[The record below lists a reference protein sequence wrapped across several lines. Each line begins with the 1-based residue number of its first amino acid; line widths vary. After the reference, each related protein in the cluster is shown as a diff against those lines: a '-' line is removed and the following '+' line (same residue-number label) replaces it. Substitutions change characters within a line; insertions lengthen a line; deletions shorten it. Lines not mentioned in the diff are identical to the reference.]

1 MKTLKAA
8 KEKTAAA
15 VFATLALCTGFYL
28 VSVCQAGPSFWADP
42 RDKKII
48 EIGWDALPVAQ
59 LLNEL
64 PNRQNTSFDGM
75 AFLVPLAGEPDSSI
89 CVFDTV
95 QHSPDAYGFDVLQN
109 ISKSWGRYTD
119 NLIWVFAN
127 HSKSNRDFD
136 WFDDSQWDRIEAN
149 AKNLSKCI
157 KISGA
162 KGIALDPEFYY
173 GVNPW
178 QYSADKFSG
187 KTFDQVS
194 QTVRVRGRQYMRGL
208 QSVKSD
214 VVLYGLELIFGSSRN
229 PNPQDNEL
237 ALLLPFALGMLD
249 EANPGTVLM
258 DASQVNYHLA
268 STAGASYYY
277 DQIRN
282 VVRSNCIPSDLRDKF
297 DRQYLA
303 AYGLCMDLCYVQG
316 SLAVH
321 TNLSADQQDDFWRNN
336 LYYALRN
343 TDRYVSVY
351 TQFKNTV
358 DQRLNWYTG
367 DFIPANAKAIM
378 SEVRTKINANQSLG
392 FSLNTPEV
400 KIMAPSVSWT
410 AGSNQVA
417 AQASAVFSYQNAPGV
432 SHSDLYLDGLYAGTF
447 NGGTVSINA
456 SLMSPGKHQL
466 FLRSFSNGGAETFN
480 DSDILLVDATITK
493 SPAIASTAYSS
504 SIAGSGSNAYGLP
517 ITYEKLSGP
526 SWLSVAS
533 DGTLSGTPQTS
544 DSGANLWIVRARNGY
559 GGSDISSLSVMVYP
573 TNNYGTLTGNSTSS
587 GYINRVQLSN
597 LDNTSGNNNG
607 YADFRGLI
615 ANLVPGQ
622 SVNYTLTPG
631 GNSIFTTMAW
641 TIWID
646 FNRDGSFSDA
656 ERIVTT
662 SASSFATSGSFTV
675 PATATAGPSRMRIA
689 MKRSSTAQTS
699 PTGTFSSG
707 EVEDF
712 SVQIGAGTVP
722 NAVPYFL
729 SAPTTKTDLP
739 AGSPITGS
747 LASNAADWEIDG
759 LTFSKTSG
767 PAWLAIA
774 PDGTLSG
781 IPPASARGLN
791 SFVVGIADSAGGT
804 NAGTLQVNVINNA
817 PLPVS
822 QNVNTAWRKPV
833 SINLTGTDADGDAL
847 TFAID
852 SQPGSGVLSGTAPAL
867 TYTPGELFSGTDSF
881 TFHVSD
887 GFVNGLIENYNF
899 DLPASPGYYGAE
911 APDPVD
917 QGGIG
922 WTFDTAGGNAGVA
935 NAGSYWVPPGG
946 TSPTGG
952 NFAYIAYGGG
962 AFQNISPGEGLITV
976 SFYAVGS
983 TGNPASTNIDI
994 SVGGTALKFSGSS
1007 VSIGNTAWTFYTSDP
1022 VNVGAGSQNL
1032 IFGRINNVGSGNAQG
1047 GVFIDGV
1054 SIMRHGTVNIAVG
1067 HQNSAPV
1074 PISQNVSTAWRTPIL
1089 INLTGTDA
1097 DGDTLAFAVDSLPA
1111 GGLLSGTA
1119 PALTYTPGA
1128 TFSGTDSFTFHV
1140 SDGFVNGLIENYNF
1154 DLPASPGYYG
1164 AEAPDPVDQGGIGW
1178 TFDTA
1183 GGNAGV
1189 ANAGSYWVP
1198 PGGTSPTGGNFA
1210 YIAYGGGAFQNIS
1223 PGEGLITVSFYAVGS
1238 TGNPASTNIDI
1249 SVGGTALKFSGSS
1262 VSIGN
1267 TAWTFYTSDPVNVG
1281 AGSQNL
1287 IFGRINNVGSGNAQG
1302 GVFIDGVTIT
1312 RYGTVTI
1319 VVGPAP
1325 YDAWKQTNFT
1335 TQQLAQSSVSGD
1347 LSDPDHDGVPNLIE
1361 YGLGTD
1367 PNKTLMIGLPTLSTT
1382 GDYLS
1387 LTFTRQKWAAD
1398 ITYRIEATGDLTS
1411 SWTEIWS
1418 SSSVPY
1424 GGGNNASESVTVQD
1438 SVSVSSAST
1447 HRRFMRLKITKP

>member
-1 MKTLKAA
+1 M
-8 KEKTAAA
+8 
-15 VFATLALCTGFYL
+15 
-28 VSVCQAGPSFWADP
+28 
-42 RDKKII
+42 
-48 EIGWDALPVAQ
+48 
-59 LLNEL
+59 
-64 PNRQNTSFDGM
+64 
-75 AFLVPLAGEPDSSI
+75 
-89 CVFDTV
+89 
-95 QHSPDAYGFDVLQN
+95 
-109 ISKSWGRYTD
+109 
-119 NLIWVFAN
+119 
-127 HSKSNRDFD
+127 
-136 WFDDSQWDRIEAN
+136 
-149 AKNLSKCI
+149 
-157 KISGA
+157 
-162 KGIALDPEFYY
+162 
-173 GVNPW
+173 
-178 QYSADKFSG
+178 
-187 KTFDQVS
+187 
-194 QTVRVRGRQYMRGL
+194 
-208 QSVKSD
+208 
-214 VVLYGLELIFGSSRN
+214 
-229 PNPQDNEL
+229 
-237 ALLLPFALGMLD
+237 
-249 EANPGTVLM
+249 
-258 DASQVNYHLA
+258 
-268 STAGASYYY
+268 
-277 DQIRN
+277 
-282 VVRSNCIPSDLRDKF
+282 
-297 DRQYLA
+297 
-303 AYGLCMDLCYVQG
+303 
-316 SLAVH
+316 
-321 TNLSADQQDDFWRNN
+321 
-336 LYYALRN
+336 
-343 TDRYVSVY
+343 
-351 TQFKNTV
+351 
-358 DQRLNWYTG
+358 
-367 DFIPANAKAIM
+367 
-378 SEVRTKINANQSLG
+378 
-392 FSLNTPEV
+392 
-400 KIMAPSVSWT
+400 
-410 AGSNQVA
+410 
-417 AQASAVFSYQNAPGV
+417 
-432 SHSDLYLDGLYAGTF
+432 
-447 NGGTVSINA
+447 
-456 SLMSPGKHQL
+456 
-466 FLRSFSNGGAETFN
+466 
-480 DSDILLVDATITK
+480 
-493 SPAIASTAYSS
+493 
-504 SIAGSGSNAYGLP
+504 
-517 ITYEKLSGP
+517 
-526 SWLSVAS
+526 AS

-699 PTGTFSSG
+699 PTDTFSSG
-707 EVEDF
+707 EVEDY
-712 SVQIGAGTVP
+712 SVKIGAGTVP

-911 APDPVD
+911 APGIVD
-917 QGGIG
+917 QGGG
-922 WTFDTAGGNAGVA
+922 WTFDNTGGSAGVA
-935 NAGSYWVPPGG
+935 APASYWAPPGG
-946 TSPTGG
+946 SSPDGG

-962 AFQNISPGEGLITV
+962 VFQNISPGEGLITV

-1007 VSIGNTAWTFYTSDP
+1007 VSIGNTAWKLYTSDP
-1022 VNVGAGSQNL
+1022 INVGAGSQNL
-1032 IFGRINNVGSGNAQG
+1032 IFGRINNAGGGNAQG

-1067 HQNSAPV
+1067 RQNSTPV

-1119 PALTYTPGA
+1119 PTLTYTPGA

-1140 SDGFVNGLIENYNF
+1140 SDGFEYGLIENYNF

-1164 AEAPDPVDQGGIGW
+1164 AEAPGIVDQGGGW
-1178 TFDTA
+1178 TFDNT
-1183 GGNAGV
+1183 GGSAGV
-1189 ANAGSYWVP
+1189 AAPASYWAP
-1198 PGGTSPTGGNFA
+1198 PGGSSPDGGNFA
-1210 YIAYGGGAFQNIS
+1210 YIAYGGGVFQNIS

-1267 TAWTFYTSDPVNVG
+1267 TAWKLYTSDPINVG

-1287 IFGRINNVGSGNAQG
+1287 IFGRINNAGGGNAQG

-1367 PNKTLMIGLPTLSTT
+1367 PNKTSMIGLPTLSTT

>member
-48 EIGWDALPVAQ
+48 EIGWDALPAAQ

-75 AFLVPLAGEPDSSI
+75 AFLVPLAGDVDSSI

-119 NLIWVFAN
+119 NLIWVFAI

-282 VVRSNCIPSDLRDKF
+282 VVRSNCIPSDLLDKF

-466 FLRSFSNGGAETFN
+466 FLRSFSNGVAEAFS

-493 SPAIASTAYSS
+493 SPAIANTAYSS

-559 GGSDISSLSVMVYP
+559 GGSDISSLSVIVDP
-573 TNNYGTLTGNSTSS
+573 TNNYGTLTGISTSS

-662 SASSFATSGSFTV
+662 SASSSATSGSFTV

-699 PTGTFSSG
+699 PTETFSSG
-707 EVEDF
+707 EVEDY

-729 SAPTTKTDLP
+729 SAPTTTTDLP

-804 NAGTLQVNVINNA
+804 NAGTHQVNVINNA

-822 QNVNTAWRKPV
+822 QNVNTARRKPV

-852 SQPGSGVLSGTAPAL
+852 SQPGSGVLSGSAPAL

-911 APDPVD
+911 APGIVD
-917 QGGIG
+917 QGGG
-922 WTFDTAGGNAGVA
+922 WTFDNTGGSAGVA
-935 NAGSYWVPPGG
+935 APASYWAPPGG
-946 TSPTGG
+946 SSPDGG

-962 AFQNISPGEGLITV
+962 VFQNISPGEGLITV

-983 TGNPASTNIDI
+983 TGNPASTDIDI

-1032 IFGRINNVGSGNAQG
+1032 IFGRINNAGGGNAQG

-1140 SDGFVNGLIENYNF
+1140 SDGFEYGLIENYNF

-1164 AEAPDPVDQGGIGW
+1164 AEAPGIVDQGGGW
-1178 TFDTA
+1178 TFDNT
-1183 GGNAGV
+1183 GGSAGV
-1189 ANAGSYWVP
+1189 AAPASYWAP
-1198 PGGTSPTGGNFA
+1198 PGGSSPDGGNFA
-1210 YIAYGGGAFQNIS
+1210 YIAYGGGVFQNIS

-1267 TAWTFYTSDPVNVG
+1267 TAWKLYTSDPINVG
-1281 AGSQNL
+1281 AGNQNL
-1287 IFGRINNVGSGNAQG
+1287 LFGRINNVGSGNAQG

-1367 PNKTLMIGLPTLSTT
+1367 PNKTSMIGLPTLSTT

-1424 GGGNNASESVTVQD
+1424 GDGNNASESVTVQD

>member
-48 EIGWDALPVAQ
+48 EIGWDALPAAQ

-75 AFLVPLAGEPDSSI
+75 AFLVPLAGDVDSSI

-119 NLIWVFAN
+119 NLIWVFAI

-282 VVRSNCIPSDLRDKF
+282 VVRSNCIPSDLLDKF

-466 FLRSFSNGGAETFN
+466 FLRSFSNGVAEAFS

-493 SPAIASTAYSS
+493 SPAIANTAYSS

-559 GGSDISSLSVMVYP
+559 GGSDISSLSVMVDP
-573 TNNYGTLTGNSTSS
+573 TNNYGTLTGISTSS

-911 APDPVD
+911 APGIVD
-917 QGGIG
+917 QGGG
-922 WTFDTAGGNAGVA
+922 WTFDNTGGSAGVA
-935 NAGSYWVPPGG
+935 APASYWAPPGG
-946 TSPTGG
+946 SSPDGG

-962 AFQNISPGEGLITV
+962 VFQNISPGEGLITV

-1007 VSIGNTAWTFYTSDP
+1007 VSIGNTVWTFYTSDP

-1067 HQNSAPV
+1067 RQNSTPV

-1140 SDGFVNGLIENYNF
+1140 SDGFEYGLIENYNF

-1164 AEAPDPVDQGGIGW
+1164 AEAPGIVDQGGGW
-1178 TFDTA
+1178 TFDNT
-1183 GGNAGV
+1183 GGSAGV
-1189 ANAGSYWVP
+1189 AAPASYWAP
-1198 PGGTSPTGGNFA
+1198 PGGSSPDGGNFA
-1210 YIAYGGGAFQNIS
+1210 YIAYGGGVFQNIS

-1267 TAWTFYTSDPVNVG
+1267 TVWTFYTSDPVNVG

-1367 PNKTLMIGLPTLSTT
+1367 PNKTSMIGLPTLSTT

>member
-48 EIGWDALPVAQ
+48 EIGWDALPAAQ

-229 PNPQDNEL
+229 PNPEGNEL

-303 AYGLCMDLCYVQG
+303 AYGLCMDLCYAQG
-316 SLAVH
+316 SLAGH

-466 FLRSFSNGGAETFN
+466 VLRSFSNGGAETFN

-493 SPAIASTAYSS
+493 SPAIANTAYSS

-699 PTGTFSSG
+699 PTDTFSSG
-707 EVEDF
+707 EVEDY

-911 APDPVD
+911 APGIVD
-917 QGGIG
+917 QGGG
-922 WTFDTAGGNAGVA
+922 WTFDNTGGSAGVA
-935 NAGSYWVPPGG
+935 APASYWAPPGG
-946 TSPTGG
+946 SSPDGG

-962 AFQNISPGEGLITV
+962 VFQNISPGEGLITV

-1067 HQNSAPV
+1067 RQNSTPV

-1119 PALTYTPGA
+1119 PTLTYTPGA

-1140 SDGFVNGLIENYNF
+1140 SDGFEYGLIENYNF

-1164 AEAPDPVDQGGIGW
+1164 AEAPGIVDQGGGW
-1178 TFDTA
+1178 TFDNT
-1183 GGNAGV
+1183 GGSAGV
-1189 ANAGSYWVP
+1189 AAPASYWAP
-1198 PGGTSPTGGNFA
+1198 PGGSSPDGGNFA
-1210 YIAYGGGAFQNIS
+1210 YIAYGGGVFQNIS

-1287 IFGRINNVGSGNAQG
+1287 IFGRINNAGGGNAQG

-1367 PNKTLMIGLPTLSTT
+1367 PNKTSMIGLPTLSTT

>member
-48 EIGWDALPVAQ
+48 EIGWDALPAAQ

-229 PNPQDNEL
+229 PNPEGNEL

-303 AYGLCMDLCYVQG
+303 AYGLCMDLCYAQG
-316 SLAVH
+316 SLAGH

-466 FLRSFSNGGAETFN
+466 VLRSFSNGGAETFN

-493 SPAIASTAYSS
+493 SPAIANTAYSS

-699 PTGTFSSG
+699 PTDTFSSG
-707 EVEDF
+707 EVEDY

-911 APDPVD
+911 APGIVD
-917 QGGIG
+917 QGGG
-922 WTFDTAGGNAGVA
+922 WTFDNTGGSAGVA
-935 NAGSYWVPPGG
+935 APASYWAPPGG
-946 TSPTGG
+946 SSPDGG

-962 AFQNISPGEGLITV
+962 VFQNISPGEGLITV

-1007 VSIGNTAWTFYTSDP
+1007 VSIGNTAWKLYTSDP
-1022 VNVGAGSQNL
+1022 INVGAGSQNL
-1032 IFGRINNVGSGNAQG
+1032 IFGRINNAGGGNAQG

-1067 HQNSAPV
+1067 RQNSTPV

-1119 PALTYTPGA
+1119 PTLTYTPGA

-1140 SDGFVNGLIENYNF
+1140 SDGFEYGLIENYNF

-1164 AEAPDPVDQGGIGW
+1164 AEAPGIVDQGGGW
-1178 TFDTA
+1178 TFDNT
-1183 GGNAGV
+1183 GGSAGV
-1189 ANAGSYWVP
+1189 AAPASYWAP
-1198 PGGTSPTGGNFA
+1198 PGGSSPDGGNFA
-1210 YIAYGGGAFQNIS
+1210 YIAYGGGVFQNIS

-1267 TAWTFYTSDPVNVG
+1267 TAWKLYTSDPINVG

-1287 IFGRINNVGSGNAQG
+1287 IFGRINNAGGGNAQG

-1367 PNKTLMIGLPTLSTT
+1367 PNKTSMIGLPTLSTT

>member
-48 EIGWDALPVAQ
+48 EIGWDALPAAQ

-229 PNPQDNEL
+229 PNPEGNEL

-303 AYGLCMDLCYVQG
+303 AYGLCMDLCYAQG
-316 SLAVH
+316 SLAGH

-466 FLRSFSNGGAETFN
+466 VLRSFSNGGAETFN

-493 SPAIASTAYSS
+493 SPAIANTAYSS

-699 PTGTFSSG
+699 PTDTFSSG
-707 EVEDF
+707 EVEDY

-911 APDPVD
+911 APGIVD
-917 QGGIG
+917 QGGG
-922 WTFDTAGGNAGVA
+922 WTFDNTGGSAGVA
-935 NAGSYWVPPGG
+935 APASYWAPPGG
-946 TSPTGG
+946 SSPDGG

-962 AFQNISPGEGLITV
+962 VFQNISPGEGLITV

-1067 HQNSAPV
+1067 RQNSTPV

-1119 PALTYTPGA
+1119 PTLTYTPGA

-1140 SDGFVNGLIENYNF
+1140 SDGFEYGLIENYNF

-1164 AEAPDPVDQGGIGW
+1164 AEAPGIVDQGGGW
-1178 TFDTA
+1178 TFDNT
-1183 GGNAGV
+1183 GGSAGV
-1189 ANAGSYWVP
+1189 AAPASYWAP
-1198 PGGTSPTGGNFA
+1198 PGGSSPDGGNFA
-1210 YIAYGGGAFQNIS
+1210 YIAYGGGVFQNIS

-1267 TAWTFYTSDPVNVG
+1267 TAWKLYTSDPINVG

-1287 IFGRINNVGSGNAQG
+1287 IFGRINNAGGGNAQG

-1367 PNKTLMIGLPTLSTT
+1367 PNKTSMIGLPTLSTT

>member
-48 EIGWDALPVAQ
+48 EIGWDALPAAQ

-229 PNPQDNEL
+229 PNPEGNEL

-303 AYGLCMDLCYVQG
+303 AYGLCMDLCYAQG
-316 SLAVH
+316 SLAGH

-466 FLRSFSNGGAETFN
+466 VLRSFSNGGAETFN

-493 SPAIASTAYSS
+493 SPAIANTAYSS

-699 PTGTFSSG
+699 PTDTFSSG
-707 EVEDF
+707 EVEDY

-1067 HQNSAPV
+1067 RQNSTPV

-1119 PALTYTPGA
+1119 PTLTYTPGA

-1140 SDGFVNGLIENYNF
+1140 SDGFEYGLIANYNF
-1154 DLPASPGYYG
+1154 ELPASPGYYG
-1164 AEAPDPVDQGGIGW
+1164 AEAPGIVDQGGGW
-1178 TFDTA
+1178 TFDNT
-1183 GGNAGV
+1183 GGSAGV
-1189 ANAGSYWVP
+1189 AAPASYWAP
-1198 PGGTSPTGGNFA
+1198 PGGSSPDGGNFA
-1210 YIAYGGGAFQNIS
+1210 YIAYGGGVFQNIS

-1267 TAWTFYTSDPVNVG
+1267 TAWKLYTSDPINVG

-1287 IFGRINNVGSGNAQG
+1287 IFGRINNAGGGNAQG

-1367 PNKTLMIGLPTLSTT
+1367 PNKTSMIGLPTLSTT

>member
-48 EIGWDALPVAQ
+48 EIGWDALPAAQ

-229 PNPQDNEL
+229 PNPEGNEL

-303 AYGLCMDLCYVQG
+303 AYGLCMDLCYAQG
-316 SLAVH
+316 SLAGH

-466 FLRSFSNGGAETFN
+466 VLRSFSNGGAETFN

-493 SPAIASTAYSS
+493 SPAIANTAYSS

-699 PTGTFSSG
+699 PTDTFSSG
-707 EVEDF
+707 EVEDY

-911 APDPVD
+911 APGIVD
-917 QGGIG
+917 QGGG
-922 WTFDTAGGNAGVA
+922 WTFDNTGGSAGVA
-935 NAGSYWVPPGG
+935 APASYWAPPGG
-946 TSPTGG
+946 SSPDGG

-962 AFQNISPGEGLITV
+962 VFQNISPGEGLITV

-1007 VSIGNTAWTFYTSDP
+1007 VSIGNTAWKLYTSDP
-1022 VNVGAGSQNL
+1022 INVGAGSQNL
-1032 IFGRINNVGSGNAQG
+1032 IFGRINNAGGGNAQG

-1067 HQNSAPV
+1067 RQNSTPV

-1140 SDGFVNGLIENYNF
+1140 SDGFEYGLIENYNF

-1164 AEAPDPVDQGGIGW
+1164 AEAPGIVDQGGGW
-1178 TFDTA
+1178 TFDNT
-1183 GGNAGV
+1183 GGSAGV
-1189 ANAGSYWVP
+1189 AAPASYWAP
-1198 PGGTSPTGGNFA
+1198 PGGSSPDGGNFA
-1210 YIAYGGGAFQNIS
+1210 YIAYGGGVFQNIS

-1267 TAWTFYTSDPVNVG
+1267 TAWKLYTSDPINVG

-1287 IFGRINNVGSGNAQG
+1287 IFGRINNAGGGNAQG

-1367 PNKTLMIGLPTLSTT
+1367 PNKTSMIGLPTLSTT

>member
-48 EIGWDALPVAQ
+48 EIGWDALPAAQ

-119 NLIWVFAN
+119 NLIWVFAI

-229 PNPQDNEL
+229 PNPEGNEL

-367 DFIPANAKAIM
+367 DFLPANAKAIM

-417 AQASAVFSYQNAPGV
+417 AQASAVFSYQNAPDV

-466 FLRSFSNGGAETFN
+466 VLRSFSNGGAETFN

-493 SPAIASTAYSS
+493 SPAIANTAYSS

-526 SWLSVAS
+526 SWLSVDS
-533 DGTLSGTPQTS
+533 DGTLSGTPQTR

-559 GGSDISSLSVMVYP
+559 GGSDISSLSVIVDP
-573 TNNYGTLTGNSTSS
+573 TNNY
-587 GYINRVQLSN
+587 
-597 LDNTSGNNNG
+597 
-607 YADFRGLI
+607 
-615 ANLVPGQ
+615 
-622 SVNYTLTPG
+622 
-631 GNSIFTTMAW
+631 
-641 TIWID
+641 
-646 FNRDGSFSDA
+646 
-656 ERIVTT
+656 
-662 SASSFATSGSFTV
+662 
-675 PATATAGPSRMRIA
+675 
-689 MKRSSTAQTS
+689 
-699 PTGTFSSG
+699 
-707 EVEDF
+707 
-712 SVQIGAGTVP
+712 IGAGTVP

-911 APDPVD
+911 APGIVD
-917 QGGIG
+917 QGGG
-922 WTFDTAGGNAGVA
+922 WTFDNTGGSAGVA
-935 NAGSYWVPPGG
+935 APASYWAPPGG
-946 TSPTGG
+946 SSPDGG

-962 AFQNISPGEGLITV
+962 VFQNISPGEGLITV

-1007 VSIGNTAWTFYTSDP
+1007 VSIGNTAWKLYTSDP
-1022 VNVGAGSQNL
+1022 INVGAGSQNL
-1032 IFGRINNVGSGNAQG
+1032 IFGRINNAGGGNAQG

-1140 SDGFVNGLIENYNF
+1140 SDGFEYGLIENYNF

-1164 AEAPDPVDQGGIGW
+1164 AEAPGIVDQGGGW
-1178 TFDTA
+1178 TFDNT
-1183 GGNAGV
+1183 GGSAGV
-1189 ANAGSYWVP
+1189 AAPASYWAP
-1198 PGGTSPTGGNFA
+1198 PGGSSPDGGNFA
-1210 YIAYGGGAFQNIS
+1210 YIAYGGGVFQNIS

-1267 TAWTFYTSDPVNVG
+1267 TAWKLYTSDPINVG

-1287 IFGRINNVGSGNAQG
+1287 IFGRINNAGGGNAQG

-1367 PNKTLMIGLPTLSTT
+1367 PNKTSMIGLPTLSTT

>member
-48 EIGWDALPVAQ
+48 EIGWDALPAAQ

-229 PNPQDNEL
+229 PNPEGNEL

-303 AYGLCMDLCYVQG
+303 AYGLCMDLCYAQG
-316 SLAVH
+316 SLAGH

-466 FLRSFSNGGAETFN
+466 VLRSFSNGGAETFN

-493 SPAIASTAYSS
+493 SPAIANTAYSS

-699 PTGTFSSG
+699 PTDTFSSG
-707 EVEDF
+707 EVEDY

-887 GFVNGLIENYNF
+887 GFEYGLIENYNF

-911 APDPVD
+911 APGIVD
-917 QGGIG
+917 QGGG
-922 WTFDTAGGNAGVA
+922 WTFDNTGGSAGVA
-935 NAGSYWVPPGG
+935 APASYWAPPGG
-946 TSPTGG
+946 SSPDGG

-962 AFQNISPGEGLITV
+962 VFQNISPGEGLITV

-1067 HQNSAPV
+1067 RQNSTPV

-1119 PALTYTPGA
+1119 PTLTYTPGA

-1140 SDGFVNGLIENYNF
+1140 SDGFEYGLIENYNF

-1164 AEAPDPVDQGGIGW
+1164 AEAPGIVDQGGGW
-1178 TFDTA
+1178 TFDNT
-1183 GGNAGV
+1183 GGSAGV
-1189 ANAGSYWVP
+1189 AAPASYWAP
-1198 PGGTSPTGGNFA
+1198 PGGSSPDGGNFA
-1210 YIAYGGGAFQNIS
+1210 YIAYGGGVFQNIS

-1287 IFGRINNVGSGNAQG
+1287 IFGRINNAGGGNAQG

-1367 PNKTLMIGLPTLSTT
+1367 PNKTSMIGLPTLSTT

>member
-48 EIGWDALPVAQ
+48 EIGWDALPAAQ

-229 PNPQDNEL
+229 PNPEGNEL

-303 AYGLCMDLCYVQG
+303 AYGLCMDLCYAQG
-316 SLAVH
+316 SLAGH

-466 FLRSFSNGGAETFN
+466 VLRSFSNGGAETFN

-493 SPAIASTAYSS
+493 SPAIANTAYSS

-699 PTGTFSSG
+699 PTDTFSSG
-707 EVEDF
+707 EVEDY

-911 APDPVD
+911 APGIVD
-917 QGGIG
+917 QGGG
-922 WTFDTAGGNAGVA
+922 WTFDNTGGSAGVA
-935 NAGSYWVPPGG
+935 APASYWAPPGG
-946 TSPTGG
+946 SSPDGG

-962 AFQNISPGEGLITV
+962 VFQNISPGEGLITV

-1007 VSIGNTAWTFYTSDP
+1007 VSIGNTAWKLYTSDP
-1022 VNVGAGSQNL
+1022 INVGAGSQNL
-1032 IFGRINNVGSGNAQG
+1032 IFGRINN
-1047 GVFIDGV
+1047 
-1054 SIMRHGTVNIAVG
+1054 
-1067 HQNSAPV
+1067 
-1074 PISQNVSTAWRTPIL
+1074 
-1089 INLTGTDA
+1089 
-1097 DGDTLAFAVDSLPA
+1097 A
-1111 GGLLSGTA
+1111 GG
-1119 PALTYTPGA
+1119 
-1128 TFSGTDSFTFHV
+1128 
-1140 SDGFVNGLIENYNF
+1140 
-1154 DLPASPGYYG
+1154 
-1164 AEAPDPVDQGGIGW
+1164 
-1178 TFDTA
+1178 
-1183 GGNAGV
+1183 
-1189 ANAGSYWVP
+1189 
-1198 PGGTSPTGGNFA
+1198 
-1210 YIAYGGGAFQNIS
+1210 
-1223 PGEGLITVSFYAVGS
+1223 
-1238 TGNPASTNIDI
+1238 
-1249 SVGGTALKFSGSS
+1249 
-1262 VSIGN
+1262 
-1267 TAWTFYTSDPVNVG
+1267 
-1281 AGSQNL
+1281 
-1287 IFGRINNVGSGNAQG
+1287 GNAQG

-1367 PNKTLMIGLPTLSTT
+1367 PNKTSMIGLPTLSTT

>member
-48 EIGWDALPVAQ
+48 EIGWDALPAAQ

-229 PNPQDNEL
+229 PNPEGNEL

-303 AYGLCMDLCYVQG
+303 AYGLCMDLCYAQG

-367 DFIPANAKAIM
+367 DFLPANAKAIM

-466 FLRSFSNGGAETFN
+466 VLRSFSNGGAETFN

-493 SPAIASTAYSS
+493 SPAIANTAYSS

-526 SWLSVAS
+526 SWLSVDS
-533 DGTLSGTPQTS
+533 DGTLSGTPQTR

-559 GGSDISSLSVMVYP
+559 GGSDISSLSVIVDP
-573 TNNYGTLTGNSTSS
+573 TNNY
-587 GYINRVQLSN
+587 
-597 LDNTSGNNNG
+597 
-607 YADFRGLI
+607 
-615 ANLVPGQ
+615 
-622 SVNYTLTPG
+622 
-631 GNSIFTTMAW
+631 
-641 TIWID
+641 
-646 FNRDGSFSDA
+646 
-656 ERIVTT
+656 
-662 SASSFATSGSFTV
+662 
-675 PATATAGPSRMRIA
+675 
-689 MKRSSTAQTS
+689 
-699 PTGTFSSG
+699 
-707 EVEDF
+707 
-712 SVQIGAGTVP
+712 IGAGTVP

-887 GFVNGLIENYNF
+887 GFEYGLIENYNF

-911 APDPVD
+911 APGIVD
-917 QGGIG
+917 QGGG
-922 WTFDTAGGNAGVA
+922 WTFDNTGGSAGVA
-935 NAGSYWVPPGG
+935 APASYWAPPGG
-946 TSPTGG
+946 SSPDGG

-962 AFQNISPGEGLITV
+962 VFQNISPGEGLITV

-1032 IFGRINNVGSGNAQG
+1032 IFGRINNAGGGNAQG

-1119 PALTYTPGA
+1119 PTLTYTPGA

-1140 SDGFVNGLIENYNF
+1140 SDGFEYGLIENYNF

-1164 AEAPDPVDQGGIGW
+1164 AEAPGIVDQGGGW
-1178 TFDTA
+1178 TFDNT
-1183 GGNAGV
+1183 GGSAGV
-1189 ANAGSYWVP
+1189 AAPASYWAP
-1198 PGGTSPTGGNFA
+1198 PGGSSPDGGNFA
-1210 YIAYGGGAFQNIS
+1210 YIAYGGGVFQNIS

-1287 IFGRINNVGSGNAQG
+1287 IFGRINNAGGGNAQG

-1361 YGLGTD
+1361 YGLGAD
-1367 PNKTLMIGLPTLSTT
+1367 PNKTSMIGLPTLSTT

>member
-48 EIGWDALPVAQ
+48 EIGWDALPAAQ

-75 AFLVPLAGEPDSSI
+75 AFLVPLAGDVDSSI

-119 NLIWVFAN
+119 NLIWVFAI

-229 PNPQDNEL
+229 PNPEGNEL

-432 SHSDLYLDGLYAGTF
+432 SHSDFYLDGLYAGTF

-466 FLRSFSNGGAETFN
+466 FLRSFSNGVAEAFS

-493 SPAIASTAYSS
+493 SPAIANTAYSS

-559 GGSDISSLSVMVYP
+559 GGSDISSLSVIVDP
-573 TNNYGTLTGNSTSS
+573 TNNY
-587 GYINRVQLSN
+587 
-597 LDNTSGNNNG
+597 
-607 YADFRGLI
+607 
-615 ANLVPGQ
+615 
-622 SVNYTLTPG
+622 
-631 GNSIFTTMAW
+631 
-641 TIWID
+641 
-646 FNRDGSFSDA
+646 
-656 ERIVTT
+656 
-662 SASSFATSGSFTV
+662 
-675 PATATAGPSRMRIA
+675 
-689 MKRSSTAQTS
+689 
-699 PTGTFSSG
+699 
-707 EVEDF
+707 
-712 SVQIGAGTVP
+712 IGAGTVP

-729 SAPTTKTDLP
+729 SAPTTTTDLP

-804 NAGTLQVNVINNA
+804 NAGTHQVNVINNA

-822 QNVNTAWRKPV
+822 QNVNTARRKPV

-852 SQPGSGVLSGTAPAL
+852 SQPGSGVLSGSAPAL

-962 AFQNISPGEGLITV
+962 VFQNISPGEGLITV

-983 TGNPASTNIDI
+983 TGNPASTDIDI

-1007 VSIGNTAWTFYTSDP
+1007 VSIGNT
-1022 VNVGAGSQNL
+1022 V
-1032 IFGRINNVGSGNAQG
+1032 
-1047 GVFIDGV
+1047 
-1054 SIMRHGTVNIAVG
+1054 
-1067 HQNSAPV
+1067 
-1074 PISQNVSTAWRTPIL
+1074 
-1089 INLTGTDA
+1089 
-1097 DGDTLAFAVDSLPA
+1097 
-1111 GGLLSGTA
+1111 
-1119 PALTYTPGA
+1119 
-1128 TFSGTDSFTFHV
+1128 
-1140 SDGFVNGLIENYNF
+1140 
-1154 DLPASPGYYG
+1154 
-1164 AEAPDPVDQGGIGW
+1164 
-1178 TFDTA
+1178 
-1183 GGNAGV
+1183 
-1189 ANAGSYWVP
+1189 
-1198 PGGTSPTGGNFA
+1198 
-1210 YIAYGGGAFQNIS
+1210 
-1223 PGEGLITVSFYAVGS
+1223 
-1238 TGNPASTNIDI
+1238 
-1249 SVGGTALKFSGSS
+1249 
-1262 VSIGN
+1262 
-1267 TAWTFYTSDPVNVG
+1267 WTFYTSDPVNVG

-1367 PNKTLMIGLPTLSTT
+1367 PNKTSMIGLPTLSTT

>member
-8 KEKTAAA
+8 KEQTAAA

-48 EIGWDALPVAQ
+48 EIGWDALPAAQ

-75 AFLVPLAGEPDSSI
+75 AFLVPLAGDVDSSI

-119 NLIWVFAN
+119 NLIWVFAI

-282 VVRSNCIPSDLRDKF
+282 VVRSNCIPSDLLDKF

-466 FLRSFSNGGAETFN
+466 FLRSFSNGVAEAFS

-493 SPAIASTAYSS
+493 SPAIANTAYSS

-559 GGSDISSLSVMVYP
+559 GGSDISSLSVIVDP
-573 TNNYGTLTGNSTSS
+573 TNNY
-587 GYINRVQLSN
+587 
-597 LDNTSGNNNG
+597 
-607 YADFRGLI
+607 
-615 ANLVPGQ
+615 
-622 SVNYTLTPG
+622 
-631 GNSIFTTMAW
+631 
-641 TIWID
+641 
-646 FNRDGSFSDA
+646 
-656 ERIVTT
+656 
-662 SASSFATSGSFTV
+662 
-675 PATATAGPSRMRIA
+675 
-689 MKRSSTAQTS
+689 
-699 PTGTFSSG
+699 
-707 EVEDF
+707 
-712 SVQIGAGTVP
+712 IGAGTVP

-729 SAPTTKTDLP
+729 SAPTTTTDLP

-804 NAGTLQVNVINNA
+804 NAGTHQVNVINNA

-822 QNVNTAWRKPV
+822 QNVNTARRKPV

-852 SQPGSGVLSGTAPAL
+852 SQPGSGVLSGSAPAL

-962 AFQNISPGEGLITV
+962 VFQNISPGEGLITV

-983 TGNPASTNIDI
+983 AANPASTNIDI

-1140 SDGFVNGLIENYNF
+1140 SDGFEYGLIENYNF

-1164 AEAPDPVDQGGIGW
+1164 AEAPGIVDQGGGW
-1178 TFDTA
+1178 TFDNT
-1183 GGNAGV
+1183 GGSAGV
-1189 ANAGSYWVP
+1189 AAPASYWAP
-1198 PGGTSPTGGNFA
+1198 PGGSSPDGGNFA
-1210 YIAYGGGAFQNIS
+1210 YIAYGGGVFQNIS

-1267 TAWTFYTSDPVNVG
+1267 TVWTFYTSDPVNVG

-1302 GVFIDGVTIT
+1302 GVFIDGVSIT

-1367 PNKTLMIGLPTLSTT
+1367 PNKTSMIGLPTLSTT

-1424 GGGNNASESVTVQD
+1424 GDGNNASESVTVQD

>member
-48 EIGWDALPVAQ
+48 EIGWDALPAAQ

-229 PNPQDNEL
+229 PNPEGNEL

-303 AYGLCMDLCYVQG
+303 AYGLCMDLCYAQG
-316 SLAVH
+316 SLAGH

-367 DFIPANAKAIM
+367 DFLPANAKAIM

-466 FLRSFSNGGAETFN
+466 VLRSFSNGGAETFN

-493 SPAIASTAYSS
+493 SPAIANTAYSS

-699 PTGTFSSG
+699 PTDTFSSG
-707 EVEDF
+707 EVEDY

-911 APDPVD
+911 APGIVD
-917 QGGIG
+917 QGGG
-922 WTFDTAGGNAGVA
+922 WTFDNTGGSAGVA
-935 NAGSYWVPPGG
+935 APASYWAPPGG
-946 TSPTGG
+946 SSPDGG

-962 AFQNISPGEGLITV
+962 VFQNISPGEGLITV

-1007 VSIGNTAWTFYTSDP
+1007 VSIGNTAWKLYTSDP
-1022 VNVGAGSQNL
+1022 INVGAGSQNL
-1032 IFGRINNVGSGNAQG
+1032 IFGRINNAGGGNAQG

-1067 HQNSAPV
+1067 RQNSTPV

-1140 SDGFVNGLIENYNF
+1140 SDGFEYGLIENYNF

-1164 AEAPDPVDQGGIGW
+1164 AEAPGIVDQGGGW
-1178 TFDTA
+1178 TFDNT
-1183 GGNAGV
+1183 GGSAGV
-1189 ANAGSYWVP
+1189 AAPASYWAP
-1198 PGGTSPTGGNFA
+1198 PGGSSPDGGNFA
-1210 YIAYGGGAFQNIS
+1210 YIAYGGGVFQNIS

-1267 TAWTFYTSDPVNVG
+1267 TAWKLYTSDPINVG

-1287 IFGRINNVGSGNAQG
+1287 IFGRINNAGGGNAQG

-1367 PNKTLMIGLPTLSTT
+1367 PNKTSMIGLPTLSTT

>member
-48 EIGWDALPVAQ
+48 EIGWDALPAAQ

-229 PNPQDNEL
+229 PNPEGNEL

-303 AYGLCMDLCYVQG
+303 AYGLCMDLCYAQG
-316 SLAVH
+316 SLAGH

-367 DFIPANAKAIM
+367 DFLPANAKAIM

-466 FLRSFSNGGAETFN
+466 VLRSFSNGGAETFN

-493 SPAIASTAYSS
+493 SPAIANTAYSS

-526 SWLSVAS
+526 SWLSVDS
-533 DGTLSGTPQTS
+533 DGTLSGTPQTR

-699 PTGTFSSG
+699 PTDTFSSG
-707 EVEDF
+707 EVEDY

-911 APDPVD
+911 APGIVD
-917 QGGIG
+917 QGGG
-922 WTFDTAGGNAGVA
+922 WTFDNTGGSAGVA
-935 NAGSYWVPPGG
+935 APASYWAPPGG
-946 TSPTGG
+946 SSQDGG

-962 AFQNISPGEGLITV
+962 FFQNISPGEGLITV

-1007 VSIGNTAWTFYTSDP
+1007 VSIGNTAWKLYTSDP
-1022 VNVGAGSQNL
+1022 INVGAGSQNL
-1032 IFGRINNVGSGNAQG
+1032 IFGRINN
-1047 GVFIDGV
+1047 
-1054 SIMRHGTVNIAVG
+1054 
-1067 HQNSAPV
+1067 
-1074 PISQNVSTAWRTPIL
+1074 
-1089 INLTGTDA
+1089 
-1097 DGDTLAFAVDSLPA
+1097 A
-1111 GGLLSGTA
+1111 GG
-1119 PALTYTPGA
+1119 
-1128 TFSGTDSFTFHV
+1128 
-1140 SDGFVNGLIENYNF
+1140 
-1154 DLPASPGYYG
+1154 
-1164 AEAPDPVDQGGIGW
+1164 
-1178 TFDTA
+1178 
-1183 GGNAGV
+1183 
-1189 ANAGSYWVP
+1189 
-1198 PGGTSPTGGNFA
+1198 
-1210 YIAYGGGAFQNIS
+1210 
-1223 PGEGLITVSFYAVGS
+1223 
-1238 TGNPASTNIDI
+1238 
-1249 SVGGTALKFSGSS
+1249 
-1262 VSIGN
+1262 
-1267 TAWTFYTSDPVNVG
+1267 
-1281 AGSQNL
+1281 
-1287 IFGRINNVGSGNAQG
+1287 GNAQG
-1302 GVFIDGVTIT
+1302 GVFIDGVTMT

-1367 PNKTLMIGLPTLSTT
+1367 PNKTSMIGLPTLSTT